1 MVRLC
6 NKGHFDR
13 EGVWHKCGLPV
24 EHIDATMVHVHVCGL
39 PSMTLPL
46 DASGACRHGWMDP
59 EELAKVARA
68 PEAKGGREP
77 AAAGGSPQEEGG
89 PGDATAPQQARPTE
103 GRG

>member
-6 NKGHFDR
+6 NKCHFDG

-24 EHIDATMVHVHVCGL
+24 EHIDATMVHVHACGL

-46 DASGACRHGWMDP
+46 DASGACRYRWMDP

-68 PEAKGGREP
+68 PAAKGGEGP
-77 AAAGGSPQEEGG
+77 TAAGGSPQGDGG
-89 PGDATAPQQARPTE
+89 PGDATAPPQARPTG

>member
-46 DASGACRHGWMDP
+46 DASVACRHGWMDP

-68 PEAKGGREP
+68 PATEDEGSAS
-77 AAAGGSPQEEGG
+77 AGGPRQGKSPGE
-89 PGDATAPQQARPTE
+89 ATAPPQGRPTG